1 MRGGIFGGGRAG
13 RAKATITN
21 VRDATTVDAESGAV
35 RSVQSADMRLGV
47 ESLERLFSPLQLE
60 RLARTYWRFLARIT
74 LGLVHVHYT
83 ERERFVVLIARPLK
97 LLTFSAP
104 EYELDGSRAL
114 VRWRIERG
122 LLVAAAGRGGRGHL
136 QIELCRDPAASA
148 GGADRAAGAP
158 TASVHVRVEV
168 ANFYPAIAA
177 GLSARLYNAT
187 QSRIHV
193 LVTKAFLRS
202 LAALDFP
209 RSKVGRFDPERA
221 GASRS
226 GCRPESRAAS
236 RDRGA
241 R

>member
-114 VRWRIERG
+114 VRWRWIQRG

-148 GGADRAAGAP
+148 GGADRAAGASSI
-158 TASVHVRVEV
+158 ASVHVRVEV
-168 ANFYPAIAA
+168 A
-177 GLSARLYNAT
+177 GST
-187 QSRIHV
+187 
-193 LVTKAFLRS
+193 
-202 LAALDFP
+202 P
-209 RSKVGRFDPERA
+209 RSPRGSAP
-221 GASRS
+221 
-226 GCRPESRAAS
+226 GCTTRPSRAS
-236 RDRGA
+236 TSW
-241 R
+241 